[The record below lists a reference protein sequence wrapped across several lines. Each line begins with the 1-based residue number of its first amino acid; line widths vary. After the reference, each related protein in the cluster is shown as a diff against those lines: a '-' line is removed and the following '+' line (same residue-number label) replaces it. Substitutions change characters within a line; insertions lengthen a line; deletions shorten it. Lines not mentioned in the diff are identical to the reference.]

1 MEQDLTDK
9 KYPSATDEVAKML
22 GIHPDSQQTST
33 AAAGHL
39 PVANLP
45 VANEEAAS
53 EDAAGLAALAKHKG
67 QPKEEISA
75 PAVAPW
81 MKIARAAGPYV
92 AVFAVGL
99 FLYYFFFSSSTGL
112 HFGFLSNLFTKSE
125 SAPAKP
131 QQTALQQL
139 ENQDQS
145 AYRQWINGFYYD
157 VTDPKV
163 IDPET
168 DNSGNGLTNFQK
180 YLLNL
185 NPKSY
190 DTLGLGMPDSQT
202 LADNINPLT
211 GASLT
216 DAQKQVISKYI
227 DMETVMNRLTLES
240 LQRQSRVA
248 GASTLA
254 SYTPGVPGGTENGQL
269 NPALE
274 NSVDINTSISG
285 RLDIPDLKISVPI
298 IWTQDTNNFDRDL
311 QSGVV
316 HYPGTAMPGQIGTT
330 YIAGHSSNYPWA
342 KGSYNRIFSTLG
354 NLGNNTSFSLTVTQT
369 NGKTAVFH
377 YVVVNRQ
384 QYAPTDQAQFQNTG
398 KSLVALSTCWPVGST
413 AKRLVIFGEL
423 TQVEQ

>member
-202 LADNINPLT
+202 LAD
-211 GASLT
+211 
-216 DAQKQVISKYI
+216 
-227 DMETVMNRLTLES
+227 
-240 LQRQSRVA
+240 
-248 GASTLA
+248 
-254 SYTPGVPGGTENGQL
+254 
-269 NPALE
+269 
-274 NSVDINTSISG
+274 
-285 RLDIPDLKISVPI
+285 
-298 IWTQDTNNFDRDL
+298 
-311 QSGVV
+311 
-316 HYPGTAMPGQIGTT
+316 
-330 YIAGHSSNYPWA
+330 
-342 KGSYNRIFSTLG
+342 
-354 NLGNNTSFSLTVTQT
+354 
-369 NGKTAVFH
+369 
-377 YVVVNRQ
+377 
-384 QYAPTDQAQFQNTG
+384 
-398 KSLVALSTCWPVGST
+398 
-413 AKRLVIFGEL
+413 
-423 TQVEQ
+423 